1 MKIRLLH
8 IFVFIAFV
16 QSNAQILKYSNEF
29 LAIGVGAKQLA
40 MGNAAVACSD
50 DVTTAYWNPAGLI
63 NQKSKIQIGLMHS
76 DYFAGIAK
84 YDYGALSLKL
94 DSTSVGAISL
104 IRFGV
109 DNIPNTTQ
117 LVDANGNVDYDKI
130 SKFNATDF
138 AAILSYSKKIQK
150 LKGIQVGSNVKIIR
164 RRLGDFANS
173 WGFGI
178 DVGINHQL
186 NKDWKVAVV
195 GKDITGTFNAWSYTL
210 DENTK
215 NVFALTG
222 NEIPK
227 NNIEVTVP
235 RIVGGITN
243 KKVFWKNKIQV
254 ISEFDLTSTFDGK
267 RNTLIKTNVLS
278 IDPSLGIEVAYINL
292 IFVRFGL
299 NNYQIYTNNYNQ
311 KIKTIQPNMGI
322 GIKYR
327 AIAINYAFTNMGNV
341 SIAPYSHVFS
351 LNLDLNKK

>member
-1 MKIRLLH
+1 MKKKIVHILFLLV
-8 IFVFIAFV
+8 FVN
-16 QSNAQILKYSNEF
+16 SKAQILKYSNEF
-29 LAIGVGAKQLA
+29 LAIGVGAKQLS
-40 MGNAAVACSD
+40 MGNAAVASSD
-50 DVTTAYWNPAGLI
+50 DVTSAYWNPAGLI
-63 NQKSKIQIGLMHS
+63 NLKPKIQFGIMHS

-84 YDYGALSLKL
+84 YDYGALALRL
-94 DSTSVGAISL
+94 DSNSVGAISL

-138 AAILSYSKKIQK
+138 AAILSYSKKVQK
-150 LKGIQVGSNVKIIR
+150 LKGIQIGSNVKIIR
-164 RRLGDFANS
+164 RKLGEFANS

-186 NKDWKVAVV
+186 SKDWKFALV

-222 NEIPK
+222 NDIPQ
-227 NNIEVTVP
+227 NNVEVTVP
-235 RIVGGITN
+235 RLIAGISN

-267 RNTLIKTNVLS
+267 RNTLIKTNFMS
-278 IDPSLGIEVAYINL
+278 IDPTFGFEIGYVNL
-292 IFVRFGL
+292 IFLRFGF
-299 NNYQIYTNNYNQ
+299 NNYQTYTNNYNQ
-311 KIKTIQPNMGI
+311 KIKTIQPNMGV
-322 GIKYR
+322 GIKYK
-327 AIAINYAFTNMGNV
+327 AIALNYAFTNMGNV

>member
-1 MKIRLLH
+1 MIKISLH
-8 IFVFIAFV
+8 IIFLFAVIF
-16 QSNAQILKYSNEF
+16 SNAQILKYSNEF
-29 LAIGVGAKQLA
+29 LAIGVGAKQLS
-40 MGNAAVACSD
+40 MGNAAVASSD
-50 DVTTAYWNPAGLI
+50 DVTSAYWNPAGLI

-84 YDYGALSLKL
+84 YDYGALALRL
-94 DSTSVGAISL
+94 DSNSVGAISL

-138 AAILSYSKKIQK
+138 AAILSYSKKIYK

-164 RRLGDFANS
+164 RRIGDFANS

-178 DVGINHQL
+178 DLGINHAIT
-186 NKDWKVAVV
+186 KDWKIAVV

-215 NVFALTG
+215 NAFALTG
-222 NEIPK
+222 NEIPQ
-227 NNIEVTVP
+227 NNVELTVP
-235 RIVGGITN
+235 RIIGGISN
-243 KKVFWKNKIQV
+243 KKSFWKNKIQL
-254 ISEFDLTSTFDGK
+254 ISEVDLTTTFDGK
-267 RNTLIKTNVLS
+267 RNTLIKTNLLS
-278 IDPSLGIEVAYINL
+278 IDPSLGIEIGYVNL
-292 IFVRFGL
+292 IFLRFGL

-311 KIKTIQPNMGI
+311 KIKTIQPNMGV
-322 GIKYR
+322 GIKYK
-327 AIAINYAFTNMGNV
+327 AVALNYAFTNMGNI